1 MYAYGDILRP
11 GTTIDIMKSRDIIIG
26 FMFLVIFIAGVLF
39 IYKNKNIKNSKLA
52 IQTPNIV
59 SRITTTFPNFKI
71 PEGVERANLVDVKG
85 GNNIGVATRS
95 EVVANLPDGQ
105 IYNVFL
111 ENSSGNKINLGIMR
125 ISKSGWLLNYS
136 SSKYP
141 GYNKIVIT
149 DGKTSLL
156 EGSF

>member
-1 MYAYGDILRP
+1 MHAYGDILRP
-11 GTTIDIMKSRDIIIG
+11 GITKEIMKSRDIVIG
-26 FMFLVIFIAGVLF
+26 FVFLVILIAGVLF

-71 PEGVERANLVDVKG
+71 PEGVERANLTNING
-85 GNNIGVATRS
+85 GNNIGVATRT
-95 EVVANLPDGQ
+95 EVVANLPEGQ
-105 IYNVFL
+105 IYNVWL
-111 ENSSGNKINLGIMR
+111 VKDSNEKINLGQMKM
-125 ISKSGWLLNYS
+125 SKSGWLLNYS